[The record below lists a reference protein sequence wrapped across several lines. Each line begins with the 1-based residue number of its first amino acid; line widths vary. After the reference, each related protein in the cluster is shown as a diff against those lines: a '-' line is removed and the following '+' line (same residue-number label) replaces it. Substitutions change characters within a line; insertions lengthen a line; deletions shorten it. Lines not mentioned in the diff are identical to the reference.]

1 MRLEID
7 DILDRVSRTEDEN
20 RTWRKMAEEWE
31 GMWKLDAG
39 YKKSWRE
46 TIANDGREQVT
57 TSDPYN
63 VVNLLMRLIPSQPK
77 IDIPPRKEEEQAD
90 EDSQQVERW
99 LTAMY
104 ARVNKQQETNFVDDL
119 KWFLAVRGKAYVEA
133 KWVKEDMP
141 PMLRKKAFP
150 ILIRALDPFEI
161 GYHRGPLFTEWA
173 FHKYEAEKVDIRQ
186 RYPNLKKWDQPKP
199 TNPVTNESHLVTVI
213 DFWWTNAAD
222 YSVWNAV
229 IIDDEFAMAP
239 RKTDYPIVPI
249 IEARGDSAPTADK
262 AYRGLSILHP
272 INGSWQYK
280 CRLNSNLGTAVL
292 WYTWPFFLVESP
304 MGHEQNDIVVRPGST
319 QHAVEG
325 TKIQE
330 VRPQANAQL
339 LESMLAKVDADIQQS
354 TFPGVLYGDAGNMQ
368 AGYGVNIL
376 SQAATGR
383 VEAVRDSL
391 ERMLMW
397 LNELAL
403 ALVDTFDDDDEG
415 VELWG
420 RNEGDEK
427 LYRTCLYRK
436 QIDGYYEN
444 SVELKVSTLQDDIA
458 LQTLGIRLTDSKI
471 ISKQLM
477 RDKYLK
483 ITVPTDEQ
491 NRIYAEMALDH
502 PEIQK
507 VLSVTRLIESHPETW
522 EALVKGTPIEQMAYR
537 IASESL
543 GIEIEMPPLPPEMQG
558 PPQGMPPMGGPP
570 MPPQGPPMPQGPPPG
585 TQGPPPPIQ
594 PPAELVGPMGGG
606 IPPEMQGQSGG
617 GESMGMPPDM
627 DPALFKQIMG
637 LPVGAGEELNMMGG
651 PPQMG

>member
-1 MRLEID
+1 MRLEIG
-7 DILDRVSRTEDEN
+7 DILDRVTRTEDEN
-20 RTWRKMAEEWE
+20 SQWRKMAVEWE
-31 GMWKLDAG
+31 AMWKLDAG
-39 YKKSWRE
+39 FKHTWRE
-46 TIANDGREQVT
+46 SVEKDGREQVT

-77 IDIPPRKEEEQAD
+77 IDIPPRKEEEGAD
-90 EDSQQVERW
+90 KDSQQVERW

-150 ILIRALDPFEI
+150 ILIRALDPFEV
-161 GYHRGPLFTEWA
+161 GYRKGPLFTEWA

-186 RYPNLKKWDQPKP
+186 RYPNLKKWDIPKP
-199 TNPVTNESHLVTVI
+199 DNPVTNEAHLVTVI
-213 DFWWTNAAD
+213 DFWYTDASD

-229 IIDDEFAMAP
+229 IIDDEFALAP

-249 IEARGDSAPTADK
+249 IETRGDSAPTADK
-262 AYRGLSILHP
+262 SYRGLSILHP
-272 INGSWQYK
+272 INGAWQYK
-280 CRLNSNLGTAVL
+280 CRLASNLGTAVL

-304 MGHEQNDIVVRPGST
+304 MGHEQNDIVVRPGAT
-319 QHAVEG
+319 RHAVEG

-339 LESMLAKVDADIQQS
+339 LESMLSKVDADIQQS

-383 VEAVRDSL
+383 VEAVRGSL
-391 ERMLMW
+391 ERGLMW
-397 LNELAL
+397 LNELVL

-427 LYRTCLYRK
+427 LYRACLYKK
-436 QIDGYYEN
+436 QIGGFYEN
-444 SVELKVSTLQDDIA
+444 SVQLKVSTPQDDIQM
-458 LQTLGIRLTDSKI
+458 QTLGIRLADGKY
-471 ISKQLM
+471 ISRQTL

-483 ITVPTDEQ
+483 ITVPGDEQ
-491 NRIYAEMALDH
+491 DRVYAEMAMEQPDV
-502 PEIQK
+502 QK
-507 VLSVTRLIESHPETW
+507 VLSITHLIKTHPETW
-522 EALVKGTPIEQMAYR
+522 EALVKSTPLEQMAYR
-537 IASESL
+537 IASEVLSIQ
-543 GIEIEMPPLPPEMQG
+543 IESPPPPPEMQG
-558 PPQGMPPMGGPP
+558 PPPGMPPMGGPP
-570 MPPQGPPMPQGPPPG
+570 MPPQGPMMPPG
-585 TQGPPPPIQ
+585 PPPIQ
-594 PPAELVGPMGGG
+594 PGAELIGPMGGG
-606 IPPEMQGQSGG
+606 IPAEMQGMSGG
-617 GESMGMPPDM
+617 GESMGLPPDL
-627 DPALFKQIMG
+627 DPALFAQIMN
-637 LPVGAGEELNMMGG
+637 LPLGAGEELNLLGG
-651 PPQMG
+651 GGNGM